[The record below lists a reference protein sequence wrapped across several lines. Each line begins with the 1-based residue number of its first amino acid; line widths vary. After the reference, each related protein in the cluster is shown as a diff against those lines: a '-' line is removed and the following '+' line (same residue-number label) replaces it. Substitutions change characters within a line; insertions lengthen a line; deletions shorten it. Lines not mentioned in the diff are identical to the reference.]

1 MSEKFSIPIG
11 EEEKRFEVPIG
22 DPRGIDPHTGRSPAE
37 MKLSQLQEEDRRI
50 ESIGEDE
57 LEDFLT
63 SLEDTL
69 KQKPGDPDTLNK
81 IARLRARL
89 DRISQDNTH

>member
-11 EEEKRFEVPIG
+11 DEKRFEVPIG

-37 MKLSQLQEEDRRI
+37 IKLTQLEKEDRKIESLGEDDIEDYLTGLQE
-50 ESIGEDE
+50 
-57 LEDFLT
+57 
-63 SLEDTL
+63 TL
-69 KQKPGDPDTLNK
+69 QMKPGDPDTLNK

-89 DRISQDNTH
+89 DKMSQENTH